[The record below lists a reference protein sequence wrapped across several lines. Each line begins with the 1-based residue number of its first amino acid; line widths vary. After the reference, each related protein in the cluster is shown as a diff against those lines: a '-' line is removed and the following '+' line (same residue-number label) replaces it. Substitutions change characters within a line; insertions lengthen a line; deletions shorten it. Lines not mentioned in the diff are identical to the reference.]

1 MDDKWKF
8 EWHTIEEIKEYGNYP
23 SVDAAR
29 QDIYRES
36 GWDRKRKRN
45 KMLYR
50 KHPTKQS
57 GQTEDSD
64 TSDFRLSDT
73 ERYEKARADKMEQD
87 AETAKLKNLA
97 EREKMI
103 LDAIDIMNRLL
114 FDSFAEFRDIIA
126 SHTDNRG
133 RISLTK
139 KEFNAAA
146 DEALEAHAQKNVAEL
161 IHKFYTDTP
170 ESD

>member
-1 MDDKWKF
+1 M
-8 EWHTIEEIKEYGNYP
+8 
-23 SVDAAR
+23 
-29 QDIYRES
+29 
-36 GWDRKRKRN
+36 
-45 KMLYR
+45 
-50 KHPTKQS
+50 
-57 GQTEDSD
+57 
-64 TSDFRLSDT
+64 
-73 ERYEKARADKMEQD
+73 
-87 AETAKLKNLA
+87 
-97 EREKMI
+97 
-103 LDAIDIMNRLL
+103 DAIDIMNRLM

-139 KEFNAAA
+139 KEFNYAA

>member
-1 MDDKWKF
+1 MS
-8 EWHTIEEIKEYGNYP
+8 EWHSIEELVEINHWK
-23 SVDAAR
+23 SVEAAR
-29 QDIYRES
+29 KRIQRGHY
-36 GWDRKRKRN
+36 DRKIKGG
-45 KMLYR
+45 KTYYR
-50 KHPTKQS
+50 LQGS
-57 GQTEDSD
+57 GNPDDEPEPD
-64 TSDFRLSDT
+64 TPSLTDDA
-73 ERYEKARADKMEQD
+73 RYMKAKADKMEQD